1 MYASVIDDAPMLKSP
16 TSKRLNDPE
25 HWRGLAREARAVAKR
40 MIAGEARD
48 SMLRVA
54 KLYEE
59 MAERAE
65 HRWLATETK

>member
-1 MYASVIDDAPMLKSP
+1 MIDDALMPKSP

-25 HWRGLAREARAVAKR
+25 HWRGLAREARAVGKR
-40 MIAGEARD
+40 MIAGEARE

-65 HRWLATETK
+65 HHWVANETK